1 MRNDSNLMLF
11 FRTQADEADV
21 DGIDDQLCIPASR
34 LVSMSP
40 GSVTTIEML
49 FHSVK
54 NNILQ
59 SNENLTY
66 DKVTLTVQQGDLQEV
81 LDALVQK
88 INSHPHENGF
98 LVIADDC
105 ATTDSA
111 TSALANLAI
120 STAYAHPSI
129 SGIASITVADKLYR
143 GGQHRAIGTG
153 NAALTA
159 ISATTLSVNTA
170 YKGSVA
176 TALAMVIPS
185 AAAGKA
191 GDWIT
196 VLYTVD
202 INNGA
207 AHTYSGATDVNYT
220 PGSMIVTRAGADD
233 SNGTRVATTDE
244 STTNDDVITITGL
257 TDGDG
262 GIGTTLQFVNMTGTT
277 NGWAAYVVV
286 EGQDDNDAAA
296 TCAFSA
302 A

>member
-1 MRNDSNLMLF
+1 MKYNENLMLF
-11 FRTQADEADV
+11 FRDQADEANV
-21 DGIDDQLCIPASR
+21 DGIDDQLCVRADR
-34 LVSMSP
+34 LVSMGPISD
-40 GSVTTIEML
+40 TTIEMT

-54 NNILQ
+54 NNTLMH
-59 SNENLTY
+59 NEQLTY
-66 DKVTLTVQQGDLQEV
+66 DKVVLTVVRGDTEEV
-81 LDALVQK
+81 LAALAQK
-88 INSHPHENGF
+88 INSHPHSDGF

-120 STAYAHPSI
+120 STVYAHPSI
-129 SGIASITVADKLYR
+129 SSVYSITVADKSYPAQLPS
-143 GGQHRAIGTG
+143 IGTS

-196 VLYTVD
+196 VVYTTA

-207 AHTYSGATDVNYT
+207 AHTYSGVTDVNYT
-220 PGSMIVTRAGADD
+220 PGSVILTRAGADD
-233 SNGTRVATTDE
+233 SNGTRVATFDE

-262 GIGTTLQFVNMTGTT
+262 GIGTTLKFVNMTGTT
-277 NGWAAYVVV
+277 SGWSAYVVV
-286 EGQDDNDAAA
+286 EGQGDNDAAA
-296 TCAFSA
+296 TAAFSA

>member
-1 MRNDSNLMLF
+1 MLF
-11 FRTQADEADV
+11 FRTQADEANV

-40 GSVTTIEML
+40 ASVTTIDMI

-54 NNILQ
+54 NNALMH
-59 SNENLTY
+59 NEQLKY
-66 DKVTLTVQQGDLQEV
+66 DKVTLTVTQGDVQEV
-81 LDALVQK
+81 LDTLVQK
-88 INSHPHENGF
+88 INSHPHSNGF

-120 STAYAHPSI
+120 STVYAHPSI
-129 SGIASITVADKLYR
+129 SGVYSITVADKSYPAQLPS
-143 GGQHRAIGTG
+143 IGTS

-196 VLYTVD
+196 VVYTTA

-207 AHTYSGATDVNYT
+207 AHTYSGVTDVNYA
-220 PGSMIVTRAGADD
+220 PGSIILTMPGADD
-233 SNGTRVATTDE
+233 NDSTRVATTDE
-244 STTNDDVITITGL
+244 ATTNDDVITITGL

-262 GIGTTLQFVNMTGTT
+262 GIGTTLKFVNMTGTT
-277 NGWAAYVVV
+277 SGWSAYVVV
-286 EGQDDNDAAA
+286 EGQGDNDAAA
-296 TCAFSA
+296 TAAFSA

>member
-11 FRTQADEADV
+11 FRDQADEANV

-34 LVSMSP
+34 LVSISP
-40 GSVTTIEML
+40 ASATTVDML

-54 NNILQ
+54 NNVLMN
-59 SNENLTY
+59 NEQLTY
-66 DKVTLTVQQGDLQEV
+66 DKVTLTVTQGDIQEV
-81 LDALVQK
+81 MDAIVQK

-98 LVIADDC
+98 LVIADD
-105 ATTDSA
+105 TTDTDSA
-111 TSALANLAI
+111 TSSLAGLDH
-120 STAYAHPSI
+120 SAYIHPSI
-129 SGIASITVADKLYR
+129 SGIVSITIADKLYR

-159 ISATTLSVNTA
+159 ISATTLTVNTA

-176 TALAMVIPS
+176 TALAMIIPS

-196 VLYTVD
+196 VFYTAA

-207 AHTYSGATDVNYT
+207 AHTYSGATDVNYA
-220 PGSMIVTRAGADD
+220 PGSIIVTRAGADD

-262 GIGTTLQFVNMTGTT
+262 GIGTTLKFVNMTGTA